1 MKVIDKTPL
10 QNEKGVISP
19 LERVQGTLKY
29 GFSWYPELEAQKVV
43 IAQLDRALEKGF
55 TLIRN
60 LTLPGSEIVEPIILM
75 GPPGV
80 YVIYVTHLSGLYE
93 AKGDQWNTVN
103 NGRSSPASINLM
115 SRAARL
121 ARVLQVYLD
130 RQGISLPAPVEPVLM
145 ASSPAMHIESMR
157 PVVRVVMGDAVKQ
170 FAASLLQA
178 RPLLRS
184 EFVYDLAERIIT
196 PRPRAQA
203 ASQAPAGPF
212 AAPEAESLSPS
223 RAQAIFRASEEAKPF
238 DPTDLSFAFNDT
250 ASKPEEG
257 VPQNLREISPA
268 RPLQSAPKPAPN
280 RVLGMTTPQLA
291 FLAGLFIC
299 WLCGLAGFAYLISL
313 GNR

>member
-10 QNEKGVISP
+10 QNEKGVIGP
-19 LERVQGTLKY
+19 LERLQGTLKY

-43 IAQLDRALEKGF
+43 ITQLDRALEKGF

-60 LTLPGSEIVEPIILM
+60 LTLPGSEIIEPLILM

-80 YVIYVTHLSGLYE
+80 YVVYVTHLTGFYE

-103 NGRSSPASINLM
+103 NGRSTPASINLM
-115 SRAARL
+115 GRAARL

-157 PVVRVVMGDAVKQ
+157 PAVRVVMSDAVKQ

-178 RPLLRS
+178 RPVLRS
-184 EFVYDLAERIIT
+184 EFIYDLAERIIT
-196 PRPRAQA
+196 PRPRTQAQA
-203 ASQAPAGPF
+203 A
-212 AAPEAESLSPS
+212 AAPSSAPQAENQSPS

-238 DPTDLSFAFNDT
+238 NPSDLSFAFDDT
-250 ASKPEEG
+250 GAKPEQD

-268 RPLQSAPKPAPN
+268 KPLQSAPKPAPD
-280 RVLGMTTPQLA
+280 RMLGMTVPQLA
-291 FLAGLFIC
+291 FLAAILIC
-299 WLCGLAGFAYLISL
+299 WLCGLAGFGYLISVS
-313 GNR
+313 NP